1 MNLNGSRMI
10 SGGMAGQASRGKR
23 PKRLR
28 LTVGSNCDP
37 RPFRN
42 REGARSELK
51 VEMEKNQYDLKE
63 YIASP
68 WNRGTSGWGKVTIPA
83 DVNSADNDYYFA
95 FERPAPRRAVIVVDD
110 GQIARPLQLAASIAP
125 DPAVQCS
132 AEVLSPDQLGTVEW
146 EKLSLLLWQA
156 PLPEGDTA
164 QQVSHFVSRGGYAL
178 FLPPRVAGPH
188 ELFGATGQPGSKVRR
203 RTRTRPPFAAGIR
216 AAIRTCSLRRK
227 AVQCCPSANCR
238 FPAIAGSR

>member
-1 MNLNGSRMI
+1 M
-10 SGGMAGQASRGKR
+10 
-23 PKRLR
+23 
-28 LTVGSNCDP
+28 
-37 RPFRN
+37 
-42 REGARSELK
+42 
-51 VEMEKNQYDLKE
+51 
-63 YIASP
+63 
-68 WNRGTSGWGKVTIPA
+68 
-83 DVNSADNDYYFA
+83 NSADNDYYFA

-110 GQIARPLQLAASIAP
+110 SQIARPLQLAASIAP

-188 ELFGATGQPGSKVRR
+188 ELFGAHWSTWVESPAKDPNSPALVPRIG
-203 RTRTRPPFAAGIR
+203 

-238 FPAIAGSR
+238 FPAIAGSRVT